1 MTSPNAAEV
10 TEPIVEF
17 DSWAWGPGDV
27 VVVTGTRC
35 ANRSQATLALAGR
48 AARGA
53 HSLQIGGHGIS
64 RSGNGWLSDVIHR
77 LTIVSAS
84 LRFPALDPLTTPRE
98 AVRTVGGR
106 AGDDSLEFA
115 GVGDVAGHTIASL
128 PPLQKAFVSTAV
140 AHASPAR
147 ACVLDIGLEG
157 FTADEQDSIIT
168 LMHRLAQTDRV
179 VITSSVIA
187 PESTSGIAYEQ
198 IVGSG

>member
-1 MTSPNAAEV
+1 MTSPNTAEV
-10 TEPIVEF
+10 EEPIVQF

-35 ANRSQATLALAGR
+35 PERSQATLALAGR

-53 HSLQIGGHGIS
+53 HSLHIGGHGIS
-64 RSGNGWLSDVIHR
+64 RSGNGWLSDAIHR

-106 AGDDSLEFA
+106 AGDASLGFA
-115 GVGDVAGHTIASL
+115 GIEGVAGHTIDSL
-128 PPLQKAFVSTAV
+128 GPLEKVFVAAAV

-157 FTADEQDSIIT
+157 FTSSEQASIIT
-168 LMHRLAQTDRV
+168 LLQGLATTDRV
-179 VITSSVIA
+179 VITSGVQA
-187 PESTSGIAYEQ
+187 PESTSAIEYEQ
-198 IVGSG
+198 VVGSA